1 MLVCVIVLQFERLAV
16 DVNWGDLPDLLLL
29 ERSVSVLERVRR
41 VRTVV
46 VVVRVRV
53 VVTLFVTCSP

>member
-1 MLVCVIVLQFERLAV
+1 MIVLQFERLAV